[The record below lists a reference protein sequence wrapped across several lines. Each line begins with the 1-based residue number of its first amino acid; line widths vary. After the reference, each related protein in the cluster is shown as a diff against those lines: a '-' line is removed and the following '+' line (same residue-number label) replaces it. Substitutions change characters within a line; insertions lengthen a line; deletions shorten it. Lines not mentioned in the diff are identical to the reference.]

1 MDERK
6 KDLKVKYD
14 AVSDIAYF
22 SLGSPRK
29 AISEE
34 AGNGLV
40 IRRDSETDEVVGI
53 TIIDFAK
60 RTENNRE
67 FSIPLPLLGKHRE
80 LAEA

>member
-6 KDLKVKYD
+6 ELKVKYD

-22 SLGSPRK
+22 SLGTPRK

-40 IRRDSETDEVVGI
+40 IRRDFDTNEVIGV
-53 TIIDFAK
+53 TVIDFAK

>member
-6 KDLKVKYD
+6 ELKVKYD

-22 SLGSPRK
+22 SIGTPRK

-34 AGNGLV
+34 AGDGLV
-40 IRRDSETDEVVGI
+40 IRRDFDTNEVVGV

-60 RTENNRE
+60 RTEHNRE

-80 LAEA
+80 MAEA

>member
-6 KDLKVKYD
+6 ELKVKYD

-22 SLGSPRK
+22 SLGTPRK

-40 IRRDSETDEVVGI
+40 IRRDFYTNDVVGV

-80 LAEA
+80 MAEA

>member
-6 KDLKVKYD
+6 ELKVKYD

-22 SLGSPRK
+22 SLGTPRK
-29 AISEE
+29 VISEE
-34 AGNGLV
+34 VGNGLV
-40 IRRDSETDEVVGI
+40 IRRDFDTNEVVGV